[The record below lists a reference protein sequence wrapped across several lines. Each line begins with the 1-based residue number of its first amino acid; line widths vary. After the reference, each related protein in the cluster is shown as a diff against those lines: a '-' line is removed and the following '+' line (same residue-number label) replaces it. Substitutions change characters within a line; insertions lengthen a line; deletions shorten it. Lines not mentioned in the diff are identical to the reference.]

1 MIKNYL
7 KTAWR
12 NLLRSKFYSGV
23 NIVGLGIGLAVGIM
37 ILLWVQDELSYDK
50 FHKNANEIYRIN
62 AHIGKGADEQVW
74 GNVPAPLAVY
84 CRQSIPEVVN
94 ALRIKPRWETMTF
107 KLNGRNISESNNA
120 FVDSN
125 FFSFFDFQLIKGN
138 KENLFKEMNAVVLTA
153 TTANKYFGKDE
164 PVGKVLTADNVN
176 YIVTGVMADF
186 PENSSIRYGMLFPMS
201 FYAKQFTNDG
211 GNGDWKTIDE
221 DLGNFHYYVFIQAQE
236 KASLSAI
243 EKKITDTYWK
253 HRPNDS
259 PDGAFYTLQSLPS
272 LHLVTADGN
281 NGALQTVRIFLI
293 VSILILIIACINY
306 VNLSTARSLLRSREV
321 SIRKII
327 GAERLQLFFQFIAES
342 VLLFAIASILAFA
355 IIYLTLPL
363 YNDISGKKI
372 VFSFSNQHIW
382 LTVTAAIAGSL
393 ILASIYPA
401 LLLSSFKPIEM
412 LKGKFS
418 IGVGSAGFRKILVVV
433 QFVFSAILIISTII
447 IAKQLRYM
455 REKDIGY
462 DKEYV
467 FTFNVTGEIHNH
479 YQAFRNELL
488 KQPGV
493 RGVASSNSIVGINA
507 TTGDTDWEGKDP
519 NRMFL
524 IHPMAIDEN
533 LIGLLKMQLTAGT
546 SFTGSKADSAYVI
559 LNETAVK
566 NTGIK
571 DPVGKPFTVWQTKGT
586 IIGVVKDFNY
596 ASLKQS
602 IEPMV
607 FYYSPANW
615 KIYVKTTAKD
625 AAKSIAATEKI
636 WKQYSA
642 AFPFS
647 YSFIDEEFNN
657 MYKSEQRTGKLFT
670 IFGVIAILISCL
682 GLFGLAAYTAQVR
695 VKEMGIRKVL
705 GASVLSILH
714 LMTKDFLLLVF
725 IALVIA
731 IPVSWFAT
739 HQWLQNFAYRTDVG
753 WWVFLLSGLLL
764 LFIALLTVTFQTIR
778 AALANPVK
786 SLRTE

>member
-1 MIKNYL
+1 
-7 KTAWR
+7 
-12 NLLRSKFYSGV
+12 
-23 NIVGLGIGLAVGIM
+23 
-37 ILLWVQDELSYDK
+37 
-50 FHKNANEIYRIN
+50 
-62 AHIGKGADEQVW
+62 
-74 GNVPAPLAVY
+74 
-84 CRQSIPEVVN
+84 
-94 ALRIKPRWETMTF
+94 
-107 KLNGRNISESNNA
+107 
-120 FVDSN
+120 
-125 FFSFFDFQLIKGN
+125 
-138 KENLFKEMNAVVLTA
+138 
-153 TTANKYFGKDE
+153 
-164 PVGKVLTADNVN
+164 
-176 YIVTGVMADF
+176 
-186 PENSSIRYGMLFPMS
+186 
-201 FYAKQFTNDG
+201 
-211 GNGDWKTIDE
+211 
-221 DLGNFHYYVFIQAQE
+221 
-236 KASLSAI
+236 
-243 EKKITDTYWK
+243 
-253 HRPNDS
+253 
-259 PDGAFYTLQSLPS
+259 
-272 LHLVTADGN
+272 
-281 NGALQTVRIFLI
+281 
-293 VSILILIIACINY
+293 
-306 VNLSTARSLLRSREV
+306 
-321 SIRKII
+321 
-327 GAERLQLFFQFIAES
+327 
-342 VLLFAIASILAFA
+342 
-355 IIYLTLPL
+355 
-363 YNDISGKKI
+363 
-372 VFSFSNQHIW
+372 
-382 LTVTAAIAGSL
+382 
-393 ILASIYPA
+393 
-401 LLLSSFKPIEM
+401 
-412 LKGKFS
+412 
-418 IGVGSAGFRKILVVV
+418 
-433 QFVFSAILIISTII
+433 AILIISTII

-586 IIGVVKDFNY
+586 QIGVVKDINY
-596 ASLKQS
+596 ASLKQP